1 MKRFISMAAKAALT
15 FGLTTFLLAAAHLS
29 AAQTPD
35 NTTETIVLRV
45 GNDDVTLEDFEHVF
59 RKNNKDSVTTT
70 EALDAYMELFV
81 NFKLKVLE
89 AEALGMDTVAAF
101 QKELAGYRNQLAR
114 PYMVDSELLSEL
126 VEEAYERKSTEV
138 RASHIL
144 ISVAPDASPADT
156 LLAWNRIQTLRD
168 RVIHGDNFGE
178 VARSKGGSEDPSVA
192 NNGGDLGWFTAF
204 QMVYPFECAAYETAE
219 GDVSDVVR
227 TRFGY
232 HILKVTGKRK
242 ARGEVQVAH
251 IMVRMPRTASKNQVT
266 NAEGRMMEV
275 KRLLMNGE
283 AFESLA
289 MKYSEDP
296 STANKGGVLPW
307 FGTGKMVE
315 DFEEAAFAM
324 SEVGDIAG
332 PVRTDYG
339 FHLIKL
345 LDKKTLP
352 TLDES
357 RRELSKKVRRDSRA
371 DITKT
376 SFLRQLKKEY
386 GVTIDMKR
394 LDALQDAA
402 ARVNNLFSDGTPLT
416 GVCMREMDL
425 PLFSV
430 DSKPRLVS
438 DFVSWVNA
446 RDVKDLTRPK
456 NKLISEEVDA
466 YVEEVVLAYEDSR
479 LEAKH
484 NDFRLLME
492 EYHDG
497 ILLFELTDQQ
507 VWSRAV
513 QDSAGLESFH
523 AANPELFTWP
533 QRLDVGIHT
542 CEDEAISRCV
552 KRTIRRKK
560 DVQGLRRELIA
571 ERPLALRNEFGKF
584 AEGEN
589 VFVDRAFEA
598 LREGN
603 LEPDSYGLRVLKTT
617 EGGSQV
623 ILVHLKDVIEAAPKT
638 LRECRGAAIAA
649 YQDHLEETWLEELR
663 GKYPHRINLEALH
676 SLADQ

>member
-1 MKRFISMAAKAALT
+1 M
-15 FGLTTFLLAAAHLS
+15 G
-29 AAQTPD
+29 D
-35 NTTETIVLRV
+35 EN
-45 GNDDVTLEDFEHVF
+45 VTLADFEHVF

-89 AEALGMDTVAAF
+89 AEAMGMDTVSAF
-101 QKELAGYRNQLAR
+101 NKELDGYRDQLAR
-114 PYMVDSELLSEL
+114 PYMVDSDLLDEL
-126 VEEAYERKSTEV
+126 VEEAFERKGMEI

-144 ISVAPDASPADT
+144 VSVAADASPSDT
-156 LLAWNRIQTLRD
+156 LVAWNRIQTLRD
-168 RVIHGDNFGE
+168 RVINGADFGE
-178 VARSKGGSEDPSVA
+178 LARSKGGSEDPSVK

-204 QMVYPFECAAYETAE
+204 QMVYPFECAAFETAE

-232 HILKVTGKRK
+232 HILNVTGKRK

-251 IMVRMPRTASKNQVT
+251 IMVRMPRTASQDQVT
-266 NAEGRMMEV
+266 NAEGRIMEV
-275 KRLLMNGE
+275 KRLLMSGGS
-283 AFESLA
+283 FESLA

-315 DFEEAAFAM
+315 DFEDAAFAM
-324 SEVGDIAG
+324 TEVGDIAG

-371 DITKT
+371 EITKT
-376 SFLRQLKKEY
+376 SFLSQLKNEY
-386 GVTIDMKR
+386 EVSIDMKR
-394 LDALQDAA
+394 VDALQDAA

-425 PLFSV
+425 TLFSV
-430 DSKPRLVS
+430 DGNPYLVS
-438 DFVSWVNA
+438 DFVAWVNA
-446 RDVKDLTRPK
+446 RDVEDLTRPK
-456 NKLISEEVDA
+456 NKLIQEEVDA
-466 YVEEVVLAYEDSR
+466 YVEEVVLAYEDTR

-497 ILLFELTDQQ
+497 ILLFELTDQK

-513 QDSAGLESFH
+513 QDSAGLVEFH
-523 AANPELFTWP
+523 AANPELFMWP
-533 QRLDVGIHT
+533 KRLDVGIHT
-542 CEDEAISRCV
+542 CEDDYISRCV
-552 KRTIRRKK
+552 NAPSVARRTWKGCVANSSPSVPWRC
-560 DVQGLRRELIA
+560 A
-571 ERPLALRNEFGKF
+571 
-584 AEGEN
+584 
-589 VFVDRAFEA
+589 
-598 LREGN
+598 
-603 LEPDSYGLRVLKTT
+603 T
-617 EGGSQV
+617 
-623 ILVHLKDVIEAAPKT
+623 
-638 LRECRGAAIAA
+638 
-649 YQDHLEETWLEELR
+649 
-663 GKYPHRINLEALH
+663 
-676 SLADQ
+676 SLASLRKGKMRLWTVRLSHFARATWNPTATDCVC

>member
-1 MKRFISMAAKAALT
+1 MAAKAALT
-15 FGLTTFLLAAAHLS
+15 LGLTTFLFS
-29 AAQTPD
+29 STQWVCAQTEGTSD
-35 NTTETIVLRV
+35 ETVVLKV
-45 GNDDVTLEDFEHVF
+45 GEENVTLADFEHVF

-70 EALDAYMELFV
+70 DALDAYMELFV

-89 AEALGMDTVAAF
+89 AEAMGMDTVSAF
-101 QKELAGYRNQLAR
+101 QKELAGYRDQLAR
-114 PYMVDSELLSEL
+114 PYMVDSDLLDEM
-126 VEEAYERKSTEV
+126 VEEAFERKGMEV
-138 RASHIL
+138 RASHML
-144 ISVAPDASPADT
+144 VSVGPDASPADT
-156 LLAWNRIQTLRD
+156 SVAWNRIQTLRD
-168 RVIHGDNFGE
+168 RVINGADFE
-178 VARSKGGSEDPSVA
+178 DVARSRGGSDDPSVKS
-192 NNGGDLGWFTAF
+192 NGGDLGWFTAF
-204 QMVYPFECAAYETAE
+204 QMVYPFECAAFETAE
-219 GDVSDVVR
+219 GEVSEVVR

-251 IMVRMPRTASKNQVT
+251 IMVRMPRTAPQDQVT
-266 NAEGRMMEV
+266 NAEGRIMEV
-275 KRLLMNGE
+275 KRLLMSGGS
-283 AFESLA
+283 FESLA

-315 DFEEAAFAM
+315 DFEDAAFSM
-324 SEVGDIAG
+324 TEVGDIAG

-345 LDKKTLP
+345 LNKKTLP

-371 DITKT
+371 EITKT

-425 PLFSV
+425 TLFGV
-430 DSKPRLVS
+430 DGKPYLVS
-438 DFVSWVNA
+438 DFVAWVNA
-446 RDVKDLTRPK
+446 RDVEDLTRPK
-456 NKLISEEVDA
+456 NKLIEEEVNA

-497 ILLFELTDQQ
+497 ILLFELTDQK

-513 QDSAGLESFH
+513 QDSAGLVEFH
-523 AANPELFTWP
+523 AANPDLFMWP
-533 QRLDVGIHT
+533 KRLDVGIHT
-542 CEDEAISRCV
+542 CEDETIARCV
-552 KRTIRRKK
+552 KRNIRREK
-560 DVQGLRRELIA
+560 DLEGLRRELMA

-589 VFVDRAFEA
+589 AFVDRAFVA

-617 EGGSQV
+617 EGGTQI
-623 ILVHLKDVIEAAPKT
+623 ILVQLKGEIDPKAKS
-638 LRECRGAAIAA
+638 LDESRGAAIAA
-649 YQDHLEETWLEELR
+649 YQDHLEDMWIQELR
-663 GKYPHRINLEALH
+663 GKYPHRINREALH
-676 SLADQ
+676 SLAGQ

>member
-1 MKRFISMAAKAALT
+1 MVHSVPN
-15 FGLTTFLLAAAHLS
+15 GL
-29 AAQTPD
+29 
-35 NTTETIVLRV
+35 
-45 GNDDVTLEDFEHVF
+45 
-59 RKNNKDSVTTT
+59 
-70 EALDAYMELFV
+70 
-81 NFKLKVLE
+81 
-89 AEALGMDTVAAF
+89 
-101 QKELAGYRNQLAR
+101 
-114 PYMVDSELLSEL
+114 
-126 VEEAYERKSTEV
+126 
-138 RASHIL
+138 
-144 ISVAPDASPADT
+144 
-156 LLAWNRIQTLRD
+156 
-168 RVIHGDNFGE
+168 
-178 VARSKGGSEDPSVA
+178 
-192 NNGGDLGWFTAF
+192 
-204 QMVYPFECAAYETAE
+204 PFECAAFETAE

-315 DFEEAAFAM
+315 DFEEAAFAL

-425 PLFSV
+425 TLLSV
-430 DSKPRLVS
+430 D
-438 DFVSWVNA
+438 
-446 RDVKDLTRPK
+446 
-456 NKLISEEVDA
+456 
-466 YVEEVVLAYEDSR
+466 
-479 LEAKH
+479 
-484 NDFRLLME
+484 
-492 EYHDG
+492 G
-497 ILLFELTDQQ
+497 
-507 VWSRAV
+507 
-513 QDSAGLESFH
+513 
-523 AANPELFTWP
+523 NPY
-533 QRLDVGIHT
+533 
-542 CEDEAISRCV
+542 S
-552 KRTIRRKK
+552 
-560 DVQGLRRELIA
+560 
-571 ERPLALRNEFGKF
+571 
-584 AEGEN
+584 
-589 VFVDRAFEA
+589 
-598 LREGN
+598 
-603 LEPDSYGLRVLKTT
+603 
-617 EGGSQV
+617 
-623 ILVHLKDVIEAAPKT
+623 
-638 LRECRGAAIAA
+638 
-649 YQDHLEETWLEELR
+649 
-663 GKYPHRINLEALH
+663 
-676 SLADQ
+676 

>member
-15 FGLTTFLLAAAHLS
+15 FGLTTFLLAAAHMA

-35 NTTETIVLRV
+35 NATKTIVLRV

-126 VEEAYERKSTEV
+126 VEEAYERKGTEV

-204 QMVYPFECAAYETAE
+204 QMVYPFESAAYETAE
-219 GDVSDVVR
+219 GDVNDVVR

-315 DFEEAAFAM
+315 DFEEAAFAL
-324 SEVGDIAG
+324 SEVGEIAG

-357 RRELSKKVRRDSRA
+357 RRELSKKVRRDSRV

-425 PLFSV
+425 TLFSV

-438 DFVSWVNA
+438 YFVSWVNA

-456 NKLISEEVDA
+456 NKLIAEEVDA

-571 ERPLALRNEFGKF
+571 ERPLPCAT
-584 AEGEN
+584 
-589 VFVDRAFEA
+589 
-598 LREGN
+598 N
-603 LEPDSYGLRVLKTT
+603 LE
-617 EGGSQV
+617 
-623 ILVHLKDVIEAAPKT
+623 I
-638 LRECRGAAIAA
+638 RG
-649 YQDHLEETWLEELR
+649 R
-663 GKYPHRINLEALH
+663 
-676 SLADQ
+676 

>member
-15 FGLTTFLLAAAHLS
+15 FGLTTFLFAAAHLS

-35 NTTETIVLRV
+35 NATETIVLRV
-45 GNDDVTLEDFEHVF
+45 GNDNVTLEDFEHVF

-357 RRELSKKVRRDSRA
+357 RRELSKKVRRDETA
-371 DITKT
+371 APT
-376 SFLRQLKKEY
+376 S
-386 GVTIDMKR
+386 
-394 LDALQDAA
+394 
-402 ARVNNLFSDGTPLT
+402 P
-416 GVCMREMDL
+416 
-425 PLFSV
+425 
-430 DSKPRLVS
+430 
-438 DFVSWVNA
+438 
-446 RDVKDLTRPK
+446 
-456 NKLISEEVDA
+456 
-466 YVEEVVLAYEDSR
+466 
-479 LEAKH
+479 
-484 NDFRLLME
+484 
-492 EYHDG
+492 
-497 ILLFELTDQQ
+497 
-507 VWSRAV
+507 
-513 QDSAGLESFH
+513 
-523 AANPELFTWP
+523 
-533 QRLDVGIHT
+533 
-542 CEDEAISRCV
+542 
-552 KRTIRRKK
+552 
-560 DVQGLRRELIA
+560 
-571 ERPLALRNEFGKF
+571 RPL
-584 AEGEN
+584 
-589 VFVDRAFEA
+589 
-598 LREGN
+598 
-603 LEPDSYGLRVLKTT
+603 S
-617 EGGSQV
+617 
-623 ILVHLKDVIEAAPKT
+623 
-638 LRECRGAAIAA
+638 
-649 YQDHLEETWLEELR
+649 
-663 GKYPHRINLEALH
+663 
-676 SLADQ
+676 